1 MLVFP
6 PRINLI
12 SACAGIFNSFLGHLS
27 SLYSGLIDNIVLSIW
42 RLFFCIK
49 LVQTLK

>member
-12 SACAGIFNSFLGHLS
+12 SACADIFSSFLGHFS
-27 SLYSGLIDNIVLSIW
+27 SSYSGLIDNIVLSIW
-42 RLFFCIK
+42 HLFF
-49 LVQTLK
+49 LH